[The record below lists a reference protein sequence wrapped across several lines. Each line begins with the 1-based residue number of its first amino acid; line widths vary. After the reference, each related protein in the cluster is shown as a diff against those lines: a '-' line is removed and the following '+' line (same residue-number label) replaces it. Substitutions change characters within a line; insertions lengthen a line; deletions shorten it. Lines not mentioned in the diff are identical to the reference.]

1 MSKMNLRFGLAVLA
15 AIAFTVTAS
24 AQHGR
29 PAGGGPGAAGGM
41 GAPSGMSAGHAAM
54 GMGDANPGKGRPSL
68 SSAHPGTALS
78 NPKLDSSLTAA
89 LGHSGIAVPGG
100 NLQSACQGFKNLGQ
114 CVAALH
120 VSKNLGI
127 PFSDLQAKMTGAN
140 RENLGKAILDL
151 GSANMNAKAEAKKG
165 SKQANADLDAAA
177 AESQS

>member
-1 MSKMNLRFGLAVLA
+1 MSKINLRSGLATVA

-29 PAGGGPGAAGGM
+29 PAGAGPGAAGGM
-41 GAPSGMSAGHAAM
+41 GTPSGMSAGHADM
-54 GMGDANPGKGRPSL
+54 GMGNANSGMGNRSL
-68 SSAHPGTALS
+68 SSAHPSTALS
-78 NPKLDSSLTAA
+78 NPKLDSSLTSA
-89 LGHSGIAVPGG
+89 LGHSGITVPGG
-100 NLQSACQGFKNLGQ
+100 NLQSACQGFRNLGQ

-127 PFSDLQAKMTGAN
+127 PFSDLHAKMTGMN
-140 RENLGKAILDL
+140 HENLGKAIQDL
-151 GSANMNAKAEAKKG
+151 GGANVNAKAEAKKG